1 MKERIGKKK
10 RKFILAHDDNS
21 SEVRILDEGG
31 AKLKDNIESNIN
43 LRNINR

>member
-21 SEVRILDEGG
+21 SGARILGEGG
-31 AKLKDNIESNIN
+31 A
-43 LRNINR
+43 